1 MRNTFFTLLFSFIAV
16 FGSVGSAN
24 ASVTAGNIFATIGG
38 TTTVDRG
45 GAIHSQARS
54 IYSLGGGMT
63 SFQGKK
69 VTLMAVDPPSFSA
82 GCTGISWHFGGF
94 AFISVDEIR
103 QMVEAISQASLG
115 IAIDLAM
122 QTLCPQCYA
131 VMSKLRDI
139 ANAMRNA
146 AADACSVAK
155 NFGAMLQKSGIFTA
169 NNTQTSCAQIEAGEG
184 KSDGILNSFT
194 TGACKLLNGAE
205 SAMKEYGGKI
215 ESFLTGGNAGAG
227 KTPTKDQIDRIG
239 NISYETMD
247 ALGFADGFVKDM
259 LLSYTG
265 MVIVTPEGNTDC
277 RTSFR
282 NLVGSAK
289 DVGATQDEVD
299 AILATADARTLTPT
313 SSTNV
318 TPDDATTTPAKT
330 EPGGSATGKQICYAP
345 PLITGLKAIAMS
357 LICGFDPASDMKTF
371 STRFNL
377 KDEEL
382 ADSSLGAMCNSAMIK
397 SEGAILREERLQDTV
412 NMWMYRCDAIST
424 ARCLNP
430 KMQRMTAAMNTGP
443 SSGQYTGLAW
453 MILDSLYQGVV
464 SVANNEPLPARTV
477 AILNGSGYPLYRL
490 INIAAVY
497 PGMAGELIHAYGAVI
512 ATHYALDT
520 LTHVASPGAI
530 PNIGLQGGKAIELS
544 ELNRV
549 RSDIMNMMTE
559 TGPMRERVLKR
570 LSEKRVLIDTII
582 QINKALQ
589 AEVMSSGL
597 AGNANLAVSL
607 KRQMS
612 TVD

>member
-1 MRNTFFTLLFSFIAV
+1 MRNTFFTLLFSFLAV
-16 FGSVGSAN
+16 FGTVSPAS

-69 VTLMAVDPPSFSA
+69 VTLMAADPPSFSA
-82 GCTGISWHFGGF
+82 GCSGISWHFGGF
-94 AFISVDEIR
+94 SFISVDEIR

-139 ANAMRNA
+139 ANMMRNA

-169 NNTQTSCAQIEAGEG
+169 NNTQSSCAQIQAGEAKTNG
-184 KSDGILNSFT
+184 WMDAVT
-194 TGACKLLNGAE
+194 TGACKLLTGAE
-205 SAMKEYGGKI
+205 SAMNEYGGKI
-215 ESFLTGGNAGAG
+215 ESFLSGGNAGGG

-247 ALGFADGFVKDM
+247 ALGYADGFVKDM

-265 MVIVTPEGNTDC
+265 MVIVTPEGREDC
-277 RTSFR
+277 RASFR

-289 DVGATQDEVD
+289 DVGATQDEID
-299 AILATADARTLTPT
+299 AILSTSDARTLTP
-313 SSTNV
+313 SSSANV
-318 TPDDATTTPAKT
+318 KPDDAAVTPANP
-330 EPGGSATGKQICYAP
+330 EAGGAKTGKQICYAP
-345 PLITGLKAIAMS
+345 PMITGLKEIAMS
-357 LICGFDPASDMKTF
+357 LICGFDPESDVKTF
-371 STRFNL
+371 TTRYNL
-377 KDEEL
+377 KEEEMKN
-382 ADSSLGAMCNSAMIK
+382 SSLGAMCNTALVK
-397 SEGAILREERLQDTV
+397 SEGAALREQRRKDTA
-412 NMWMYRCDAIST
+412 NMWIYRCDAIST
-424 ARCLNP
+424 AKCMNP
-430 KMQRMTAAMNTGP
+430 KMQRMTDALNVGP
-443 SSGQYTGLAW
+443 ATGQYTGLAW
-453 MILDSLYQGVV
+453 MILDALYQGV
-464 SVANNEPLPARTV
+464 SDVANNKPLKERTV
-477 AILNGSGYPLYRL
+477 SILNGSGYPLYRL

-497 PGMAGELIHAYGAVI
+497 PGMAGELIHAYGSVI
-512 ATHYALDT
+512 ATHYVLDT
-520 LTHVASPGAI
+520 LSHIANPGAL

-549 RSDIMNMMTE
+549 RSDIMNMMHE
-559 TGPMRERVLKR
+559 AGPMREQVLKR
-570 LSEKRVLIDTII
+570 LSEKRVLVDTIV

-589 AEVMSSGL
+589 AEVMASGL
-597 AGNANLAVSL
+597 AGNANLAVNI
-607 KRQMS
+607 KRQMT
-612 TVD
+612 TVY